1 MFRLLRSLLTPNSSF
16 LIRVK
21 GEPNMDEELLSRQP
35 PQSLEAEQA
44 VLGSIL
50 IDSRCVADV
59 IGIVK
64 PDDFF
69 LPQNREIYETVY
81 TMFNFSETI
90 DPVTVLDKMRALGNY
105 HDNSRDYVMQ
115 LMEITP
121 TAANAVRYANIVREK
136 AMLRRL
142 AGAATD
148 ISKLVDEQVGTPTE
162 ILEAAE
168 RKIYA
173 LRKGES
179 RDSLEHVATIMLK
192 VFERLNELAMS
203 DSAIP
208 GLSTGLRDLDVKING
223 LNKSDLLLIAAR
235 PAMGKSSLALNIGV
249 NVAKKYKKTVAV
261 FNLEMSREQLAM
273 RLLSGE
279 AFVDSAKMQTGKLE
293 DEEWTK
299 LTMAATALSQTD
311 IRIDDNPSITV
322 AEMNAMLRRVE
333 DLGLVIIDY
342 LQLMTGS
349 GYGKQSDNRVQIV
362 GDISR
367 SLKIM
372 AKELNVPVICLSQL
386 SRAVESR
393 QDKRPMM
400 SDLRESGAIEQ
411 DADVIMFIYRDD
423 YYNEN
428 SEEKNVA
435 ECIVSKNR
443 HGETGTVKLQWL
455 PQFTTFAD
463 REWKHA

>member
-1 MFRLLRSLLTPNSSF
+1 
-16 LIRVK
+16 
-21 GEPNMDEELLSRQP
+21 MDEELVSRQP

-59 IGIVK
+59 IGLVR
-64 PDDFF
+64 PEDFF
-69 LPQNREIYETVY
+69 LEQNREIYETIY
-81 TMFNFSETI
+81 TMFNFSQTI
-90 DPVTVLDKMRALGNY
+90 DPVTVLDKMRELGNY
-105 HDNSRDYVMQ
+105 HDNSRDYILQ

-121 TAANAVRYANIVREK
+121 TAANVVKYANIVRDK
-136 AMLRRL
+136 AMLRGL
-142 AGAATD
+142 AQAASD
-148 ISKLVDEQVGTPTE
+148 ITEIVYDQVGTPAE
-162 ILEAAE
+162 MLEAAE
-168 RKIYA
+168 KKIYA
-173 LRKGES
+173 LRKGE
-179 RDSLEHVATIMLK
+179 RGDSLEHIGTVLHK
-192 VFERLNELAMS
+192 VFDHLTELAQS

-208 GLSTGLRDLDVKING
+208 GLSTGLKDLDVKING

-279 AFVDSAKMQTGKLE
+279 SFVDSAKMQTGKLT
-293 DEEWTK
+293 DEEWGK
-299 LTMAATALSQTD
+299 LAMASAALSQTD

-322 AEMNAMLRRVE
+322 AGMNAKLRRVE

-455 PQFTTFAD
+455 PQYTTFAD
-463 REWKHA
+463 REWKHGE